1 MCTSPETSLMQS
13 QPSESLTKENL
24 RPREDGGGREALG
37 PYMGSYSEM
46 SPPGP
51 HDLFKCHILS
61 VTRGGQQC
69 PGCLVSL
76 PSFKDLSRDR
86 A

>member
-1 MCTSPETSLMQS
+1 ME
-13 QPSESLTKENL
+13 ENL
-24 RPREDGGGREALG
+24 RPREDGGQGGTGTIYGALLRDA
-37 PYMGSYSEM
+37 
-46 SPPGP
+46 PPGP
-51 HDLFKCHILS
+51 RDLFKCHILS